1 MNPTLRKTT
10 SAFLL
15 SAAFTLNALAEE
27 PKQAAVGDRVP
38 DVTLRTA
45 ESTDLKLRDA
55 VKSKPAVLIFY
66 RGGWCPFCTRHLMAL
81 AEVEKDLTAA
91 GYQILAISPDQPA
104 KLAETP
110 DRDKLSYTLLSDSD
124 VAAAKAF
131 GITFKVPDELV
142 TKYKTEYQI
151 DLEGASGKTHH
162 LLPHPA
168 VFIVD
173 QAGIIRFAH
182 VNPDYKVRLDPAEIL
197 KTVREMKPAATP

>member
-1 MNPTLRKTT
+1 MNLTLRKTT
-10 SAFLL
+10 SALLL
-15 SAAFTLNALAEE
+15 SAVFTLNALAEE
-27 PKQAAVGDRVP
+27 PKQAAVGDRVS

-151 DLEGASGKTHH
+151 DLEAASVHRRSNRHHPLRPRERGLQGAPRPGGDSQDG
-162 LLPHPA
+162 A
-168 VFIVD
+168 
-173 QAGIIRFAH
+173 
-182 VNPDYKVRLDPAEIL
+182 
-197 KTVREMKPAATP
+197 

>member
-151 DLEGASGKTHH
+151 DLEAASGKTHH

-173 QAGIIRFAH
+173 QTGIIRFAH
-182 VNPDYKVRLDPAEIL
+182 VNADYKVRLDPAEIL
-197 KTVREMKPAATP
+197 KTVREMKSDS